1 MESPFTIA
9 TRRLQLF
16 APSSAEIAELRSG
29 ERTGLGSRIGATISE
44 EWWLGPT
51 LVRLLLG
58 LPEKMAQEPGDA
70 RWVWLVIEPITA
82 NVVGDIGFHGPM
94 RDDATVEIGYSII
107 PRAQRFGYATEAAS
121 ALIHWTFAHT
131 RVAQIIAQINPGNA
145 PSLRVAAKLGM
156 QQLPPI
162 STEYLCFG
170 ITRPPT

>member
-1 MESPFTIA
+1 
-9 TRRLQLF
+9 
-16 APSSAEIAELRSG
+16 
-29 ERTGLGSRIGATISE
+29 
-44 EWWLGPT
+44 
-51 LVRLLLG
+51 
-58 LPEKMAQEPGDA
+58 MAQEPGDA

-121 ALIHWTFAHT
+121 ALIRWTFAHT
-131 RVAQIIAQINPGNA
+131 RVAQIIAQINSGNA

-156 QQLPPI
+156 QRLPPI

-170 ITRPPT
+170 ITRPPA